1 MVYAYLRVS
10 TDDQTCQN
18 QKIGIEQL
26 ALRLGLK
33 IDKYIT
39 DDGVSGTCDPAK
51 RNLGRLL
58 RKLKPGDTLLCSE
71 ISRLG
76 RKLLMIMDILNTL
89 AKKDCLLYTA
99 KDNFVLGD
107 NVQSKVL
114 AFAFSLVAELERDLI
129 SMRTREALKRLKES
143 GVKLGR
149 PKGSITRHH
158 KLDVFYERILRMCKK
173 GYSKAK
179 IARRCHCVDKTLR
192 KYMQKHN
199 IKY

>member
-1 MVYAYLRVS
+1 MIYAYLRVS

-18 QKIGIEQL
+18 QKLGIEQL
-26 ALRLGLK
+26 ASRLGFT
-33 IDKYIT
+33 IDKYVT
-39 DDGVSGTCDPAK
+39 DDGVSGVKDPAK
-51 RNLGRLL
+51 RNLGKLL
-58 RKLKPGDTLLCSE
+58 RKMKPGDILLCSE

-89 AKKDCLLYTA
+89 TKKDCLLYTV

-129 SMRTREALKRLKES
+129 SMRTREALARLRES

-149 PKGSITRHH
+149 PVGSVTRNH
-158 KLDVFYERILRMCKK
+158 KLDPYYDRIVRWYEH
-173 GYSKAK
+173 GWSKAK
-179 IARRCHCVDKTLR
+179 IARKCHCVDKTLR
-192 KYMQKHN
+192 KYMRKHDL
-199 IKY
+199 I

>member
-1 MVYAYLRVS
+1 MIYAYLRVS

-18 QKIGIEQL
+18 QKLGIEQL
-26 ALRLGLK
+26 AQRLGLTINK
-33 IDKYIT
+33 FIT
-39 DDGVSGTCDPAK
+39 DDGVSGVCDPSK

-58 RKLKPGDTLLCSE
+58 RKMQKGDVLLCSE

-89 AKKDCLLYTA
+89 AKKDCLLYTV

-129 SMRTREALKRLKES
+129 SMRTREALARLRAS
-143 GVKLGR
+143 GKKLGR
-149 PKGSITRHH
+149 PVGSVTRNH
-158 KLDVFYERILRMCKK
+158 KLDPYYDRIVRWYEH
-173 GYSKAK
+173 GWSKAK
-179 IARRCHCVDKTLR
+179 IARKCHCVDKTLR
-192 KYMQKHN
+192 KYMRKHDL
-199 IKY
+199 I

>member
-1 MVYAYLRVS
+1 MIYAYLRVS

-18 QKIGIEQL
+18 QKLGIEQL
-26 ALRLGLK
+26 ASRLGFT
-33 IDKYIT
+33 IDKYVT
-39 DDGVSGTCDPAK
+39 DDGVSGVKDPAK
-51 RNLGRLL
+51 RNLGKLL
-58 RKLKPGDTLLCSE
+58 RKMKPGDILLCSE

-89 AKKDCLLYTA
+89 TKKNCLLYTV

-129 SMRTREALKRLKES
+129 SMRTREALARLRES

-149 PKGSITRHH
+149 PVGSVTRNH
-158 KLDVFYERILRMCKK
+158 KLDPYYDRIVRWYEH
-173 GYSKAK
+173 GWSKAK
-179 IARRCHCVDKTLR
+179 IARKCHCVDKTLR
-192 KYMQKHN
+192 KYMRKHDL
-199 IKY
+199 I